1 MAKIPGKGIQ
11 IGSNFSGRFRKPLDD
26 RFTFDTLAEM
36 ASFPESALY
45 DSIETYNVETK
56 ECYRYFSSNDVD
68 PVTGKWRLV
77 GSENYTKEESD
88 KKFISVDQKI

>member
-45 DSIETYNVETK
+45 DSIETYNIATK
-56 ECYRYFSSNDVD
+56 NIIDIFQLIQLIQQQVNGE
-68 PVTGKWRLV
+68 
-77 GSENYTKEESD
+77 
-88 KKFISVDQKI
+88 